1 MNHYKNAESVI
12 CKSYLSSEY
21 KYYYIK
27 NKNIEIEL
35 SGEFN
40 GNDFIFKNG
49 HYQYIVNAKSGLLTV
64 KRNGA
69 IIAQKNEINHSV
81 GQPLI

>member
-12 CKSYLSSEY
+12 CKSYLSSKY

-64 KRNGA
+64 KKNGA
-69 IIAQKNEINHSV
+69 IIAQKNKINHSV
-81 GQPLI
+81 GQH